1 MKTRILI
8 LLGLLLAPAAAC
20 HAQTPEE
27 APAHQEREEIL
38 RFHSD
43 ITVQGDGTLLV
54 EETIRV
60 HSLGE
65 QIHHGIYREF
75 PTDYRDKYG
84 NRYQVRFQLLGAE
97 RDGQEEN
104 SRVEQESNGVRIYLG
119 NKDVELDPGDYTYL
133 LKYRVNRELFFA
145 DHDELYWN
153 VNGTGWDF
161 PIREISAT
169 VHLPAGVPH
178 DQITRT
184 AYTGV
189 QGSRQG
195 DFTSGWDAQGNPT
208 FESTRP
214 LGEHENL
221 SIVVGWPKGFVAAP
235 TSQQKMQ
242 WFLEDNR
249 STLVGGA
256 GLLLV
261 FFYYFLAW
269 LAVGRDPRPGTIMP
283 LYEPPSGW
291 SPAAIRYLRKM
302 GFDDKAFAAAVV
314 DMAVKKYL
322 TIEKH
327 DDKYTLRRVGKGDDK
342 ALAAEERVAA
352 QTLLGD
358 DDSIKLEQ
366 ANHST
371 IASALSQFKSTLQ
384 TAEENVY
391 FFSHGKYM
399 IPGILLTVA
408 TAGAAALTLS
418 AGGDA
423 ATAGFLSVWLTGW
436 TIGVLALLFT
446 VARMWKGVIAQP
458 STLPGAIFMTLFSL
472 PFLGGEGMGIYFFT
486 KAASPLLL
494 LIVMSL
500 IGLNLVFHY
509 LLKAPTAAGRAV
521 LDKIEG
527 FRMFLSATEADRMN
541 RMSPVEQTPEVFEKF
556 LPYALALDVE
566 HAWAEQFA
574 GVPGAAGQGPSGGGY
589 SPAWYHGSDFSSLG
603 AAGFASSLGGSFSSA
618 IASSSSAPGSSSG
631 GGGGGGGSGGGGGGG
646 GGGGW

>member
-1 MKTRILI
+1 MRTR
-8 LLGLLLAPAAAC
+8 LLLLLCLLLLAPMAFQG
-20 HAQTPEE
+20 QTPEE
-27 APAHQEREEIL
+27 APAREEIL

-43 ITVQGDGTLLV
+43 ITVQRDGTLLV

-60 HSLGE
+60 HSQGE
-65 QIHHGIYREF
+65 QIRHGIYRDF
-75 PTDYRDKYG
+75 PTDYKDKYG
-84 NRYQVRFQLLGAE
+84 NRYQVRFELLSAE
-97 RDGQEEN
+97 RDGQEED
-104 SRVEQESNGVRIYLG
+104 SRLEEESNGVRIYLG
-119 NKDVELDPGDYTYL
+119 KKEVELDPGDYTYL
-133 LKYRVNRELFFA
+133 LKYRVNRELGFFP

-161 PIREISAT
+161 PVREISAT
-169 VHLPAGVPH
+169 VHLPAGVSK
-178 DQITRT
+178 DKVTRT

-195 DFTSGWDAQGNPT
+195 DFTSDLDAQGDLT
-208 FESTRP
+208 FQATRP
-214 LGEHENL
+214 LGAHENL
-221 SIVVGWPKGFVAAP
+221 SIVVGWPKGFVTAP

-249 STLVGGA
+249 STLAGGA
-256 GLLLV
+256 GLLVV
-261 FFYYFLAW
+261 FLYYFLAW
-269 LAVGRDPRPGTIMP
+269 LAVGRDPKPGTIMP

-342 ALAAEERVAA
+342 ALAAEEKVVA

-366 ANHST
+366 SNHST
-371 IASALSQFKSTLQ
+371 IASALSQFKTTLQ

-391 FFSHGKYM
+391 FFTHGKYM

-408 TAGAAALTLS
+408 TAGAVAATL
-418 AGGDA
+418 ALNDA
-423 ATAGFLSVWLTGW
+423 AVACFMAVWLTGW
-436 TIGVLALLFT
+436 TIGVTALLFT
-446 VARMWKGVIAQP
+446 VARLWKGVISQP
-458 STLPGAIFMTLFSL
+458 STLPGAIFMSLFSL
-472 PFLGGEGMGIYFFT
+472 PFLGGEVMGIYMFT
-486 KAASPLLL
+486 RSASPLLL
-494 LIVMSL
+494 VIVMAL
-500 IGLNLVFHY
+500 IALNVVFHY
-509 LLKAPTAAGRAV
+509 LLKAPTHAGRTV
-521 LDKIEG
+521 LDQIEG
-527 FRMFLSATEADRMN
+527 FRMFLSATEQDRMN
-541 RMSPVEQTPEVFEKF
+541 RMSPAAQTPEVFERF

-574 GVPGAAGQGPSGGGY
+574 GVLGAAGQGPSGSRGY
-589 SPAWYHGSDFSSLG
+589 TPMWYHGSDFSQLG
-603 AAGFASSLGGSFSSA
+603 AAGLASSLGGSFSSA

>member
-1 MKTRILI
+1 
-8 LLGLLLAPAAAC
+8 
-20 HAQTPEE
+20 
-27 APAHQEREEIL
+27 
-38 RFHSD
+38 
-43 ITVQGDGTLLV
+43 
-54 EETIRV
+54 
-60 HSLGE
+60 
-65 QIHHGIYREF
+65 
-75 PTDYRDKYG
+75 
-84 NRYQVRFQLLGAE
+84 
-97 RDGQEEN
+97 
-104 SRVEQESNGVRIYLG
+104 
-119 NKDVELDPGDYTYL
+119 
-133 LKYRVNRELFFA
+133 
-145 DHDELYWN
+145 
-153 VNGTGWDF
+153 
-161 PIREISAT
+161 
-169 VHLPAGVPH
+169 
-178 DQITRT
+178 
-184 AYTGV
+184 
-189 QGSRQG
+189 
-195 DFTSGWDAQGNPT
+195 
-208 FESTRP
+208 
-214 LGEHENL
+214 
-221 SIVVGWPKGFVAAP
+221 
-235 TSQQKMQ
+235 
-242 WFLEDNR
+242 
-249 STLVGGA
+249 
-256 GLLLV
+256 
-261 FFYYFLAW
+261 
-269 LAVGRDPRPGTIMP
+269 MP

-366 ANHST
+366 SNHST

-384 TAEENVY
+384 NAEENVY
-391 FFSHGKYM
+391 FFSHGRYM

-418 AGGDA
+418 GGGDA

-446 VARMWKGVIAQP
+446 VARLWKSVPSQP
-458 STLPGAIFMTLFSL
+458 SLIPQAIFMTLFSL

-486 KAASPLLL
+486 QAASPLLL
-494 LIVMSL
+494 LIVMAL
-500 IGLNLVFHY
+500 IALNLVFHY
-509 LLKAPTAAGRAV
+509 LLKAPTRAGRTV
-521 LDKIEG
+521 LDQIEG
-527 FRMFLSATEADRMN
+527 FRMFLSATEQDRMN

-574 GVPGAAGQGPSGGGY
+574 GVLGASAQGPSGSRGY
-589 SPAWYHGSDFSSLG
+589 TPMWYHGSDFSQLG

-618 IASSSSAPGSSSG
+618 IASSSSAPGSSGGG